1 MMESVFLRLLDMSL
15 LSSYCIVIILLI
27 RLLLHKS
34 PKVFSYLL
42 WIAVFV
48 RLAFPLMVESP
59 ISLVPQSIGSQSVVM
74 WFSNEDA
81 QTAKYTPALPN
92 EISKD
97 YLTAPTDGKSPIMQ
111 TAADAAQSTADQRS
125 AALAAK
131 DNSSSVS
138 FVLSIVW
145 VTGLV
150 ALIAYNL
157 GAYIHLKHQLKSALH
172 IGKNIFESS
181 SISSPFVLG
190 LFRPAVYLPAG
201 LQDSDRT
208 YILRHEQIHIRRG
221 DYAVKII
228 LFAITCVHWFNPLV
242 WLAFGL
248 MSRDMEMSCD
258 EKVIW
263 DLGYDIRKNYSASL
277 LSMAT
282 GRNHLH
288 ATPLA
293 FGEGN
298 IKGRIKNVLHCR
310 KPALWIILGSAVVVV
325 CVVVGLVLNPLQAGN
340 AGKTDETSVET
351 TADSTIGTTSPA
363 TVEPTQESTIPAQ
376 AATTSA
382 PDETAL
388 TLDARYDNWF
398 IDVDGKQISFRDVLM
413 MNGGSNP
420 FSYGSPADYKTTAP
434 VDVSNFEA
442 VFTDSGYSVLEAA
455 GLADE
460 SYVSGWMAV
469 SSDGKDT
476 ITCGTFPTEAA
487 ANLNVCQFAVR
498 WYYDYAKTNSTA
510 ALLETRYT
518 DSALIIY
525 DAGNLAGDDYFLIS
539 YLSGKSV
546 IHAKIYVEAQR
557 LQNFFTS
564 MVNLGIPFP
573 GMTLNQ
579 QEITWPQDA
588 VLGSSADFIDYLSQR
603 GYNAYESP
611 NKKGY
616 FHGESD
622 DLNFQ
627 ANYRPLPDKNYVDW
641 YYLGCVTGVYST
653 YLDYYSTDTYQM
665 IVQGSSSE
673 YIVCIFIDD
682 VMIDAWAGVGGLPDA
697 DAAKMKEEV
706 NTVISDLCFPK

>member
-1 MMESVFLRLLDMSL
+1 MESVFLRLLDMSL
-15 LSSYCIVIILLI
+15 LSSYCIVIVLLI
-27 RLLLHKS
+27 RLLLRKS
-34 PKVFSYLL
+34 PKVFSYIL

-48 RLAFPLMVESP
+48 RLAFPLMAESP
-59 ISLVPQSIGSQSVVM
+59 ISLVPQSINSQSVVS
-74 WFSNEDA
+74 WFSKEDA
-81 QTAKYTPALPN
+81 QTAKYAPSLSN

-97 YLTAPTDGKSPIMQ
+97 PLTVPTDDKSPIVQ
-111 TAADAAQSTADQRS
+111 TAAGAAKSASDQGSAILTVKDRS
-125 AALAAK
+125 VSVPFVLSIIWVTGMAALAA
-131 DNSSSVS
+131 
-138 FVLSIVW
+138 
-145 VTGLV
+145 
-150 ALIAYNL
+150 YNL
-157 GAYIHLKHQLKSALH
+157 GVYRHLKRQLKFSLH
-172 IGKNIFESS
+172 VEKNIFESS

-190 LFRPAVYLPAG
+190 IFRPAVYLPAG

-228 LFAITCVHWFNPLV
+228 FFAITCVHWFNPLV
-242 WLAFGL
+242 WLAFAL

-258 EKVIW
+258 EKVIR

-277 LSMAT
+277 LSLAT
-282 GRNHLH
+282 GRNLLH

-293 FGEGN
+293 FGGGN
-298 IKGRIKNVLHCR
+298 IKGRIRNVLRCR
-310 KPALWIILGSAVVVV
+310 KPALWIVLGSAVVVV
-325 CVVVGLVLNPLQAGN
+325 CVVVGLILNPLKAGN
-340 AGKTDETSVET
+340 SGKADEISAENTMDTSAATSVASAET
-351 TADSTIGTTSPA
+351 TT
-363 TVEPTQESTIPAQ
+363 EPTAPTPG
-376 AATTSA
+376 AATSA
-382 PDETAL
+382 PAETTI

-398 IDVDGKQISFRDVLM
+398 IDVGGKQVSFREVLALY
-413 MNGGSNP
+413 GDSNP
-420 FSYGSPADYKTTAP
+420 FSYRSPADYKTTAP

-455 GLADE
+455 GIADE

-469 SSDGKDT
+469 SPDGKDT

-498 WYYDYAKTNSTA
+498 WYYDYEKTNSTA
-510 ALLETRYT
+510 VPLETRYT
-518 DSALIIY
+518 DSALVIY
-525 DAGNLAGDDYFLIS
+525 DAGNLAGDDYFLVS

-588 VLGSSADFIDYLSQR
+588 VLGSSAAFLDYLTQR
-603 GYNAYESP
+603 GYSAYESP

-627 ANYRPLPDKNYVDW
+627 VDYRPIPDKNYADW
-641 YYLGCVTGVYST
+641 FYLLGVTGVYST

-673 YIVCIFIDD
+673 YLVSIFIDD
-682 VMIDAWAGVGGLPDA
+682 VMIDAWVNVNELPEA
-697 DAAKMKEEV
+697 DAVKMREEV
-706 NTVISDLCFPK
+706 DTVISDLSFPK